1 MLSPGAN
8 SLASTLTSATTDA
21 AATDAAATAA
31 TDAATTDAAATSAG
45 PTDAG
50 AADATTIDMATEA
63 ASSGVR
69 HRQQRSGSPG
79 RAGGVVNEREK
90 DESEPSGSSEL
101 CQSGTEMSGNVRGLV
116 GTEGSVQLSGG
127 TAAEEQGC
135 SGGTASVGKQRGQ
148 QSPVVTQSQSQSQ
161 SQPVAAAPAVVT
173 DSDREVT
180 ECSTDGRSVAAMEEG
195 HLCEESTVSVDECGG
210 QQAVG
215 TSSISGTSGSG
226 GQSSVC
232 SSDISGDREFD
243 STLGHPGE
251 DLGSLSRSS
260 SQSGGSTPVTPVR
273 ESDSSARAVRARA
286 RAVIVARQ
294 QTAQTELDQLEQLE
308 QRHETALNS
317 PSTPAVEREL
327 KDIEGELQRIVL
339 SAGLPVSPMRR
350 Q

>member
-1 MLSPGAN
+1 MMLSPGAN

-21 AATDAAATAA
+21 AATAA
-31 TDAATTDAAATSAG
+31 TDAAATSAG

-148 QSPVVTQSQSQSQ
+148 QSPVVTQSQSHPQSQ
-161 SQPVAAAPAVVT
+161 SQPAAAAPAVVT

-180 ECSTDGRSVAAMEEG
+180 ECTGIPQSQEG
-195 HLCEESTVSVDECGG
+195 L
-210 QQAVG
+210 
-215 TSSISGTSGSG
+215 
-226 GQSSVC
+226 
-232 SSDISGDREFD
+232 
-243 STLGHPGE
+243 L
-251 DLGSLSRSS
+251 L
-260 SQSGGSTPVTPVR
+260 
-273 ESDSSARAVRARA
+273 
-286 RAVIVARQ
+286 
-294 QTAQTELDQLEQLE
+294 
-308 QRHETALNS
+308 
-317 PSTPAVEREL
+317 
-327 KDIEGELQRIVL
+327 
-339 SAGLPVSPMRR
+339 
-350 Q
+350 

>member
-8 SLASTLTSATTDA
+8 SLASTLTSTATSA
-21 AATDAAATAA
+21 AMTDAAATAA

-45 PTDAG
+45 PTD
-50 AADATTIDMATEA
+50 MATGA
-63 ASSGVR
+63 ASSSVR
-69 HRQQRSGSPG
+69 HGQQRSGSPG

-161 SQPVAAAPAVVT
+161 SQSQPVAAAPAVVT

-215 TSSISGTSGSG
+215 SSSISGTSGSG
-226 GQSSVC
+226 GQSSVY

-260 SQSGGSTPVTPVR
+260 GQSGGSTSVTPVR
-273 ESDSSARAVRARA
+273 EFESDSSARAVRASA
-286 RAVIVARQ
+286 KAVFVARE
-294 QTAQTELDQLEQLE
+294 QTAQAELEQLE
-308 QRHETALNS
+308 
-317 PSTPAVEREL
+317 
-327 KDIEGELQRIVL
+327 
-339 SAGLPVSPMRR
+339 
-350 Q
+350 